1 MLLQRVELH
10 LQRTRTPP
18 ARFGRDA
25 IGDPCFVFDLRDG
38 REPRSRTVARVLS
51 YIEERERRLLGDVE
65 PVQNCG
71 RPHLAHCSGGAA

>member
-10 LQRTRTPP
+10 LQLTRTPP

-38 REPRSRTVARVLS
+38 REPRSKTVARVLS
-51 YIEERERRLLGDVE
+51 YIEDRERRLSQLIE
-65 PVQNCG
+65 PHRDG
-71 RPHLAHCSGGAA
+71 AKSMTARPSAGAA